1 MHSILNNIG
10 VTNNRK
16 QSASK
21 LKEHMI
27 ETYRQIHIT
36 QFYINHVS
44 QMKMAIIN

>member
-36 QFYINHVS
+36 QLNSILIMFH
-44 QMKMAIIN
+44 K